1 MSIRL
6 WRHAT
11 ARWRQDS
18 GSPPPSA
25 TTDPSARAP
34 ARGGARSRGQSVVEF
49 ALIIPVFLVLAATA
63 IDLGRIY
70 YSQITVNDAAR
81 EGALEAARN
90 PGSYMANADCT
101 TANKDLN
108 KVMCRTL
115 NEARGGFVTVSPTD
129 VVRTCSTATC
139 PPATPAFG
147 DTVSITVT
155 GHFTLVT
162 PLLGT
167 FFGGQSITFSSTASA
182 QLYVYPTTAAPAA
195 PVADFTANPTSGAAQ
210 LAVTFTDT
218 STGGPTVWAW
228 DFGDGGTSPLQNP
241 PIHTYMT
248 AGTYDAVL
256 TASNAGGSSVKHQTI
271 VVTTAVPAPPVA
283 TFTASP
289 LSGPA
294 PLTVTFTDTSTGAPT
309 GWDWDFGDGS
319 SSILQNPPPHPYPNT
334 GNFFVK
340 LKVTSAGGNDTM
352 TQQITTNIACQV
364 PVASFSVSPSTGKK
378 KQAVFTVTDT
388 STNMAAAGCNNIWS
402 WNWGDGTGNTSLQ
415 SPPGHTY
422 QSQGPYTIQLSVS
435 NTAGTSTVSHAV
447 TVTP

>member
-11 ARWRQDS
+11 GRGRQDS
-18 GSPPPSA
+18 GSLQPSSINA
-25 TTDPSARAP
+25 SSARAP
-34 ARGGARSRGQSVVEF
+34 ARRRPGWRGQSVVEF

-90 PGSYMANADCT
+90 PGSYIANTACT
-101 TANKDLN
+101 SANKGVN
-108 KVMCRTL
+108 EVMCRTL
-115 NEARGGFVTVSPTD
+115 NEARGSFVTVSPTD
-129 VVRTCSTATC
+129 VVRTCSTAVC
-139 PPATPAFG
+139 PPATPVFG
-147 DTVSITVT
+147 DTVSIKVT

-182 QLYVYPTTAAPAA
+182 QLYVYPTGTPTAA
-195 PVADFTANPTSGAAQ
+195 PVANFTANPTTGPVQ
-210 LAVTFTDT
+210 LAVAFTDT
-218 STGGPTVWAW
+218 STGGPTTWTW
-228 DFGDGGTSPLQNP
+228 DFGDGATSTLQNP
-241 PIHTYMT
+241 SHTYLA
-248 AGTYDAVL
+248 AGSFDAVL
-256 TASNAGGSSVKHQTI
+256 TAGNAGGSSAKHQTI
-271 VVTTAVPAPPVA
+271 VVTSAVPAPPVA
-283 TFTASP
+283 NFTASP
-289 LSGPA
+289 MSGPA
-294 PLTVTFTDTSTGAPT
+294 PLTVTFTDISTGAPT
-309 GWDWDFGDGS
+309 SWDWDFGDGS

-340 LKVTSAGGNDTM
+340 LKVTNAGGNDTK
-352 TQQITTNIACQV
+352 TQKITTNIACQT
-364 PVASFSVSPSTGKK
+364 PVASFSVSPSSGKK

-435 NTAGTSTVSHAV
+435 NTAGTSTVGHAV

>member
-6 WRHAT
+6 WRKAT

-18 GSPPPSA
+18 GSPRP
-25 TTDPSARAP
+25 DP
-34 ARGGARSRGQSVVEF
+34 RGQSVVEF

-90 PGSYMANADCT
+90 PGSYLANTDCT

-129 VVRTCSTATC
+129 VVRTCSTAVC
-139 PPATPAFG
+139 PPTTPAFG
-147 DTVSITVT
+147 DTVSIKVT
-155 GHFTLVT
+155 GRFTLVT
-162 PLLGT
+162 PLLGM
-167 FFGGQSITFSSTASA
+167 FFGGQSITFASTASA
-182 QLYVYPTTAAPAA
+182 QLYVYPTNAPPAA
-195 PVADFTANPTSGAAQ
+195 PVADFTADPTSGPVQ
-210 LAVTFTDT
+210 L
-218 STGGPTVWAW
+218 P
-228 DFGDGGTSPLQNP
+228 
-241 PIHTYMT
+241 
-248 AGTYDAVL
+248 
-256 TASNAGGSSVKHQTI
+256 
-271 VVTTAVPAPPVA
+271 
-283 TFTASP
+283 
-289 LSGPA
+289 
-294 PLTVTFTDTSTGAPT
+294 VTFTDTSTGAPIS
-309 GWDWDFGDGS
+309 WDWDFGDGS

-340 LKVTSAGGNDTM
+340 LKVTNAGGTNTR
-352 TQQITTNIACQV
+352 TRTITTNIACQS
-364 PVASFSVSPSTGKK
+364 PLASFSVSPPTGKK

-415 SPPGHTY
+415 SPPGHSY

-435 NTAGTSTVSHAV
+435 NTAGTSTVSHGV